1 MTIFTAATAAE
12 QETGFSTMEFTELA
26 DYAISPGMLTE
37 WLPEAGPGWVEDG
50 RPASYIHEAHLRR
63 TADSTH
69 DDGRE
74 SWLGTAFRLPG
85 SLDHDAFRTA
95 VRAWITR
102 HEPLRSQAELLADGR
117 VRRYTID
124 ADHIDLNEVRHEYE
138 FDADT
143 VFERVHDL
151 FDELTSPH
159 RWPAYL
165 FVTLEHSDPEPGC
178 TVFFAADHSLI
189 DGLSVVLV
197 AHEITRLYTEAL
209 TGSPSDLVPAG
220 SYIDFGAEERAAAAT
235 VDHRHPAVDC
245 WRTAFVRSK
254 GRLSD
259 FPLDLGPRP
268 ENRVAQQAVSEW
280 VFDARQ
286 AAAFNTVCHRAG
298 QNFFA
303 GVLACLAQSNAELTG
318 NTVFRTVT
326 PVHTRH
332 DPHWATSL
340 GWFVGLTPVE
350 FDIAGAADFA
360 ESAARAAAAV
370 SSTKSAAKVPFAR
383 VEEILATPIRPRFVV
398 SFMDVRF
405 VPMAQQWPEV
415 QARALRSRHY
425 THDVYIWV
433 NRTPHG
439 LNVSARF
446 PGTPTAIEA
455 VRLFLNRARR
465 ALLEVVPAEEPAR
478 TVAPAVAAGIH
489 TTTDQ

>member
-1 MTIFTAATAAE
+1 
-12 QETGFSTMEFTELA
+12 MEFTELA

-37 WLPEAGPGWVEDG
+37 WLPEATTGWVDDG

-63 TADSTH
+63 TADGTH

-74 SWLGTAFRLPG
+74 SWLGAAFRLPG
-85 SLDHDAFRTA
+85 QLDHDAFRA
-95 VRAWITR
+95 AIGMWIER
-102 HEPLRSQAELLADGR
+102 HEPLRSHAELGHDGR
-117 VRRYTID
+117 ITRRTID
-124 ADHIDLNEVRHEYE
+124 PDGIELNEVRHEYE

-143 VFERVHDL
+143 VYERVHDL

-165 FVTLEHSDPEPGC
+165 FVTLEHSDPEPEC
-178 TVFFAADHSLI
+178 TVFFAADHSII

-197 AHEITRLYTEAL
+197 AHEITSLYTEAMAGPPAL
-209 TGSPSDLVPAG
+209 LVPAG
-220 SYIDFGAEERAAAAT
+220 SYIDFGAEERAAAST
-235 VDHRHPAVDC
+235 VDHRHPAVEC
-245 WRTAFVRSK
+245 WRSAFLRSK

-268 ENRVAQQAVSEW
+268 VERVAQRAVSEW
-280 VFDARQ
+280 VFDAAQ

-303 GVLACLAQSNAELTG
+303 GVLACFAEASAELTG

-326 PVHTRH
+326 PVHTRN

-340 GWFVGLTPVE
+340 GWFVGLSPIE

-360 ESAARAAAAV
+360 EAAGRAAEAV
-370 SSTKSAAKVPFAR
+370 ASTKSAAKVPFAR
-383 VEEILATPIRPRFVV
+383 VEEVLSAPIRPRFVM

-405 VPMAQQWPEV
+405 VPMAQQWPDI

-425 THDVYIWV
+425 THDVYVWV

-439 LNVSARF
+439 VNIAARF
-446 PGTPTAIEA
+446 PGTPTATENVLRFLERAQQALSDIVPVVQA
-455 VRLFLNRARR
+455 VGA
-465 ALLEVVPAEEPAR
+465 
-478 TVAPAVAAGIH
+478 
-489 TTTDQ
+489 

>member
-1 MTIFTAATAAE
+1 
-12 QETGFSTMEFTELA
+12 MEFTELA

-37 WLPEAGPGWVEDG
+37 WLPEATTGWVDDG

-63 TADSTH
+63 TADGTH

-74 SWLGTAFRLPG
+74 SWLGAAFRLPG
-85 SLDHDAFRTA
+85 QLDHDAFRA
-95 VRAWITR
+95 AIGMWIER
-102 HEPLRSQAELLADGR
+102 HEPLRSHAALGHDGR
-117 VRRYTID
+117 ITRRTID
-124 ADHIDLNEVRHEYE
+124 PDGIELNEVRHEYE

-143 VFERVHDL
+143 VYERVHDL

-165 FVTLEHSDPEPGC
+165 FVTLEHSDPEPEC
-178 TVFFAADHSLI
+178 TVFFAADHSII

-197 AHEITRLYTEAL
+197 AHEITSLYTEAMAGPPAL
-209 TGSPSDLVPAG
+209 LVPAG
-220 SYIDFGAEERAAAAT
+220 SYIDFGAEERAAAST
-235 VDHRHPAVDC
+235 VDHRHPAVEC
-245 WRTAFVRSK
+245 WRSAFVRSK

-268 ENRVAQQAVSEW
+268 VERVAQRAISEW
-280 VFDARQ
+280 VFDAAQ

-303 GVLACLAQSNAELTG
+303 GVLVCFAEASAELTG

-326 PVHTRH
+326 PVHTRN

-340 GWFVGLTPVE
+340 GWFVGLSPIE

-360 ESAARAAAAV
+360 EAAGRAAEAVAA
-370 SSTKSAAKVPFAR
+370 TKSAAKVPFAR
-383 VEEILATPIRPRFVV
+383 VEEVLSAPIRPRFVM

-405 VPMAQQWPEV
+405 VPMAQQWPDV

-425 THDVYIWV
+425 THDVYVWV

-439 LNVSARF
+439 VNIAARF
-446 PGTPTAIEA
+446 PGTETATEN
-455 VRLFLNRARR
+455 VLRFLARARL
-465 ALLEVVPAEEPAR
+465 ALSDIVPVVQ
-478 TVAPAVAAGIH
+478 AVGA
-489 TTTDQ
+489 

>member
-1 MTIFTAATAAE
+1 
-12 QETGFSTMEFTELA
+12 MEFTELA

-37 WLPEAGPGWVEDG
+37 WLPEATSGWVDDG

-63 TADSTH
+63 TADGTH

-74 SWLGTAFRLPG
+74 SWLGAAFRLPG
-85 SLDHDAFRTA
+85 QLDHDAFRA
-95 VRAWITR
+95 AIGMWIERHESLRSHAALGHDGRITR
-102 HEPLRSQAELLADGR
+102 R
-117 VRRYTID
+117 TID
-124 ADHIDLNEVRHEYE
+124 PSGIELDEVRHEYE

-143 VFERVHDL
+143 VYERVHDL

-165 FVTLEHSDPEPGC
+165 FVTLEHSDPEPEC
-178 TVFFAADHSLI
+178 TVFFAADHSII

-197 AHEITRLYTEAL
+197 AHEITSLYTEAMS
-209 TGSPSDLVPAG
+209 GPPAFLVPAG
-220 SYIDFGAEERAAAAT
+220 SYIDFGAEERAAAAV
-235 VDHRHPAVDC
+235 VDHRHPAVEC
-245 WRTAFVRSK
+245 WRSAFVRSK

-268 ENRVAQQAVSEW
+268 VERVAQGAFSEW
-280 VFDARQ
+280 VLDAAE

-303 GVLACLAQSNAELTG
+303 GVLACLAQASAELTG

-326 PVHTRH
+326 PVHTRN

-340 GWFVGLTPVE
+340 GWFVGLSPIE

-360 ESAARAAAAV
+360 ESAARAAEAV
-370 SSTKSAAKVPFAR
+370 ASTKSAAKVPFAR
-383 VEEILATPIRPRFVV
+383 VEEVLATPIRPRFVV

-405 VPMAQQWPEV
+405 VPMAQQWPEI

-439 LNVSARF
+439 VNISARF
-446 PGTPTAIEA
+446 PGTPTATEN
-455 VRLFLNRARR
+455 VLRFLASTRR
-465 ALLEVVPAEEPAR
+465 ALSDIVPVTA
-478 TVAPAVAAGIH
+478 AVGA
-489 TTTDQ
+489 